1 MNEALNILKVLNQC
15 FLPKR
20 LGLPNHSLPS
30 SRGYLPGLYLDAEKI
45 VLSILELLGQES
57 LKEKGSKIFKS
68 EYKNE
73 FLDIPH
79 NSFQGSF

>member
-1 MNEALNILKVLNQC
+1 MNEKLLDHFDNKTTLKLIESILLI
-15 FLPKR
+15 R
-20 LGLPNHSLPS
+20 LVE
-30 SRGYLPGLYLDAEKI
+30 LDAEKI

-68 EYKNE
+68 QYKNE

-79 NSFQGSF
+79 KSFQGSF

>member
-1 MNEALNILKVLNQC
+1 MNEKLLDHFDNKITLKLIES
-15 FLPKR
+15 LLLIR
-20 LGLPNHSLPS
+20 LVE
-30 SRGYLPGLYLDAEKI
+30 LDAEKI

-57 LKEKGSKIFKS
+57 LKETGSKIFKS

-79 NSFQGSF
+79 KSFQGPF

>member
-1 MNEALNILKVLNQC
+1 MNEKLLDHFDNKTTLKLIESILLI
-15 FLPKR
+15 R
-20 LGLPNHSLPS
+20 LVE
-30 SRGYLPGLYLDAEKI
+30 LDAEKI

-68 EYKNE
+68 QYKNE

-79 NSFQGSF
+79 KSFQESF

>member
-1 MNEALNILKVLNQC
+1 MNEKLLDHFDNKTTLKLIES
-15 FLPKR
+15 LLLIR
-20 LGLPNHSLPS
+20 LVE
-30 SRGYLPGLYLDAEKI
+30 LDAEKI
-45 VLSILELLGQES
+45 ILSILELLGQES

-79 NSFQGSF
+79 KSFQGSF

>member
-1 MNEALNILKVLNQC
+1 MNEKLFDHFDNKTTLKLIES
-15 FLPKR
+15 LLLIR
-20 LGLPNHSLPS
+20 LVE
-30 SRGYLPGLYLDAEKI
+30 LDAEKI

-68 EYKNE
+68 EYNNE

-79 NSFQGSF
+79 KSFQGPF

>member
-1 MNEALNILKVLNQC
+1 MNEKLLDHFDNKTTLKLIES
-15 FLPKR
+15 LLLIR
-20 LGLPNHSLPS
+20 LVE
-30 SRGYLPGLYLDAEKI
+30 LDAEKI

-73 FLDIPH
+73 LLDIPH
-79 NSFQGSF
+79 KSFQGPF

>member
-1 MNEALNILKVLNQC
+1 MNEKLLDHFDNKITLKLIES
-15 FLPKR
+15 LLLIR
-20 LGLPNHSLPS
+20 LVE
-30 SRGYLPGLYLDAEKI
+30 LDAEKI
-45 VLSILELLGQES
+45 VLSVLELLGQES

-79 NSFQGSF
+79 KSFQGPF

>member
-1 MNEALNILKVLNQC
+1 MNEKLLDHFDNKTTLKLIES
-15 FLPKR
+15 LLLIR
-20 LGLPNHSLPS
+20 LVE
-30 SRGYLPGLYLDAEKI
+30 LDAEKI
-45 VLSILELLGQES
+45 VLYILELLGKES

-79 NSFQGSF
+79 KSFQGPF